1 MQQDEGKYTITNYQL
16 DSISSKGGR
25 FVMDSETDMELKKVS
40 NSVFCL
46 QFKWSRR
53 ILRTDNNNVIVSL
66 GSLSHIEFASPI
78 NDELINNLYRIL
90 KEHEE
95 RNLEFIKMNSF
106 DIFNDFQN
114 VYYSSF
120 LDENLIPMDERK
132 NNMVKWLETKVQE
145 LDINN

>member
-1 MQQDEGKYTITNYQL
+1 MQQNEGKYTITYYHL
-16 DSISSKGGR
+16 DYKSSIGGR

-40 NSVFCL
+40 KSEFCL

-66 GSLSHIEFASPI
+66 GSVSHIEFTSPI

-90 KEHEE
+90 KNHEE
-95 RNLEFIKMNSF
+95 SNLEFIKINSF

-120 LDENLIPMDERK
+120 LDENLIPMVERK
-132 NNMVKWLETKVQE
+132 NNMVIWLETKVQE
-145 LDINN
+145 LEIDC